1 MLHLSPLTNNPLHLE
16 NKNLYP
22 FFWMAEEK
30 LELHF
35 IILSQDAGG
44 IIGKEG
50 RNIRQMRDESGANIN
65 VSGSTGVERILNI
78 KGTSSEVKSAVRMVA
93 EKLQE
98 ILSGSNNEYVPPV
111 TLRLLVPNSQCGPLI
126 GKGGQRI
133 KEIREASGATI
144 TIPSETLPGSSE
156 RSVTLAGSP
165 EALGLCIAKIWD
177 IFEEFPAR
185 QNNVQYF
192 PNMYPR
198 SMGPHQL
205 SVMSGQLSFT
215 GLSRRSEQ
223 KVRLPSN
230 VIGSLIGKGGC
241 HINEIRQF
249 SGATVHVEES
259 KKDNRMS
266 DVIIAGTPEAVS
278 CATFLINAR
287 ISAGR
292 QASRNRREATRDS
305 RNTRGSDSAEDGNR
319 RARGPPQ
326 SRENDYDSDD
336 RD

>member
-1 MLHLSPLTNNPLHLE
+1 MSSNEETEKIHHEMS
-16 NKNLYP
+16 
-22 FFWMAEEK
+22 EEK
-30 LELHF
+30 IELHF

-44 IIGKEG
+44 IIGREG

-65 VSGSTGVERILNI
+65 ISGSAGVERILNL
-78 KGTSSEVKSAVRMVA
+78 KGMASEIRTAVTMIA
-93 EKLQE
+93 EKLRE
-98 ILSGSNNEYVPPV
+98 ISSGGNTDNIPPI
-111 TLRLLVPNSQCGPLI
+111 TMRLLVPNSQCGPLI

-156 RSVTLAGSP
+156 RSVTIAGSP
-165 EALGLCIAKIWD
+165 EALGNCVGKICD

-185 QNNVQYF
+185 QNNVQYYPHMF
-192 PNMYPR
+192 PR
-198 SMGPHQL
+198 SMGPPQV
-205 SVMSGQLSFT
+205 SMMSGQLSFT

-249 SGATVHVEES
+249 SGATVQVEES
-259 KKDNRMS
+259 KKDSRMS

-292 QASRNRREATRDS
+292 QASRNRRMGD
-305 RNTRGSDSAEDGNR
+305 RNERNPREPREPREPRGEDDER
-319 RARGPPQ
+319 RGRQ
-326 SRENDYDSDD
+326 RTNSYDNSN
-336 RD
+336 

>member
-1 MLHLSPLTNNPLHLE
+1 
-16 NKNLYP
+16 
-22 FFWMAEEK
+22 MAEDK
-30 LELHF
+30 IELHF

-44 IIGKEG
+44 IIGQKG
-50 RNIRQMRDESGANIN
+50 RNIQQMRDESGASINI
-65 VSGSTGVERILNI
+65 SGSAGVERILNL
-78 KGTSSEVKSAVRMVA
+78 KGNAGEIRAAVRMIA

-98 ILSGSNNEYVPPV
+98 ISSGGNTEYVPPV

-165 EALGLCIAKIWD
+165 DALGTCVGKICD

-185 QNNVQYF
+185 QNNVQYY
-192 PNMYPR
+192 PHMYPR
-198 SMGPHQL
+198 SMGPPQL
-205 SVMSGQLSFT
+205 SMMSGQLSFT

-223 KVRLPSN
+223 KVRLPST
-230 VIGSLIGKGGC
+230 VIGSLIGKRGC

-249 SGATVHVEES
+249 SGATVQIEES
-259 KKDNRMS
+259 KKDSRMS

-292 QASRNRREATRDS
+292 QANRNNRRGPRDDDDG
-305 RNTRGSDSAEDGNR
+305 RRG
-319 RARGPPQ
+319 RARGG
-326 SRENDYDSDD
+326 SYDNSN
-336 RD
+336 

>member
-1 MLHLSPLTNNPLHLE
+1 
-16 NKNLYP
+16 
-22 FFWMAEEK
+22 MADERI
-30 LELHF
+30 ELHF

-44 IIGKEG
+44 IIGREG

-65 VSGSTGVERILNI
+65 ITAGTGVERILNI
-78 KGTSSEVKSAVRMVA
+78 KGNSEQVKSAVQMTA

-98 ILSGSNNEYVPPV
+98 IASNGNSDSVPPV
-111 TLRLLVPNSQCGPLI
+111 TMRLLVPNSQCGPLI

-165 EALGLCIAKIWD
+165 QSLGTCVSKIYEV
-177 IFEEFPAR
+177 FEEFPAR

-192 PNMYPR
+192 PHMYGR
-198 SMGPHQL
+198 SMGPTQV
-205 SVMSGQLSFT
+205 SVMSGQLSLQ

-223 KVRLPSN
+223 RVRLPSN

-249 SGATVHVEES
+249 SGATVQIEEN
-259 KKDNRMS
+259 KKDSRMS
-266 DVIIAGTPEAVS
+266 DVVMAGTPEAVS

-292 QASRNRREATRDS
+292 NAIKNRRQGGQGGQGGANSGGANNGGGSGDERRGR
-305 RNTRGSDSAEDGNR
+305 RNDR
-319 RARGPPQ
+319 
-326 SRENDYDSDD
+326 NDYN
-336 RD
+336 RE

>member
-1 MLHLSPLTNNPLHLE
+1 
-16 NKNLYP
+16 
-22 FFWMAEEK
+22 MADEK
-30 LELHF
+30 LEMHF

-50 RNIRQMRDESGANIN
+50 RHIRQMRDESGAIINI
-65 VSGSTGVERILNI
+65 SGSAGVERILNI
-78 KGTSSEVKSAVRMVA
+78 KGTLAEVKAAVRMIG

-98 ILSGSNNEYVPPV
+98 ILSGGSSGDYVPPV

-133 KEIREASGATI
+133 KEIREAAGATI

-165 EALGLCIAKIWD
+165 DALGNCIGKIFEV
-177 IFEEFPAR
+177 FEEFPAR
-185 QNNVQYF
+185 QNNVKYF
-192 PNMYPR
+192 PHMFPR
-198 SMGPHQL
+198 MMGTSQL
-205 SVMSGQLSFT
+205 SLMSGQLSIT

-249 SGATVHVEES
+249 SGATVQIEEN
-259 KKDNRMS
+259 KKDSRMS

-292 QASRNRREATRDS
+292 QASRSRRSGNHDDESRRGRGQRDDPDHRVHS
-305 RNTRGSDSAEDGNR
+305 EDD
-319 RARGPPQ
+319 Q
-326 SRENDYDSDD
+326 
-336 RD
+336 

>member
-1 MLHLSPLTNNPLHLE
+1 MSDDRI
-16 NKNLYP
+16 
-22 FFWMAEEK
+22 
-30 LELHF
+30 ELHF

-44 IIGKEG
+44 IIGREG

-65 VSGSTGVERILNI
+65 IVGGTGVERILNF
-78 KGTSSEVKSAVRMVA
+78 KGSSSQVKSAVQMTA

-98 ILSGSNNEYVPPV
+98 ISSNGNSENIPPV
-111 TLRLLVPNSQCGPLI
+111 TMRLLVPNSQCGPLI

-165 EALGLCIAKIWD
+165 DSLGNCIGKICEV
-177 IFEEFPAR
+177 FEEFPPR
-185 QNNVQYF
+185 QNNVQY
-192 PNMYPR
+192 YPHMFGR
-198 SMGPHQL
+198 SMGPPQL
-205 SVMSGQLSFT
+205 SVMSGQLSLQ

-223 KVRLPSN
+223 RVRLPSN

-249 SGATVHVEES
+249 SGATVQIEEN
-259 KKDNRMS
+259 KKDTRMC
-266 DVIIAGTPEAVS
+266 DVVIAGTPEAVS

-292 QASRNRREATRDS
+292 QAIKNRRMGGD
-305 RNTRGSDSAEDGNR
+305 RNDRG
-319 RARGPPQ
+319 ARGGEHVGGTGEVDGEGEGDDNEIEGGR
-326 SRENDYDSDD
+326 REKREEFD
-336 RD
+336 

>member
-1 MLHLSPLTNNPLHLE
+1 MGDE
-16 NKNLYP
+16 RI
-22 FFWMAEEK
+22 
-30 LELHF
+30 ELHF

-44 IIGKEG
+44 IIGREG

-65 VSGSTGVERILNI
+65 ITGGTGVERILNI
-78 KGTSSEVKSAVRMVA
+78 KGIAGQIKAAVQMTA

-98 ILSGSNNEYVPPV
+98 ISTNGNTENVPPV
-111 TLRLLVPNSQCGPLI
+111 TMRLLVPNSQCGPLI

-133 KEIREASGATI
+133 KEIRGASGATI

-165 EALGLCIAKIWD
+165 QSVGSCVAKICD
-177 IFEEFPAR
+177 VFEEFPAR
-185 QNNVQYF
+185 QNNVSYYPQ
-192 PNMYPR
+192 MYGR
-198 SMGPHQL
+198 SMGHPQL
-205 SVMSGQLSFT
+205 SVMSGQLSLQ

-223 KVRLPSN
+223 RVQLPSN

-249 SGATVHVEES
+249 SGATVQIEEN

-266 DVIIAGTPEAVS
+266 DVVIAGTPEAVS

-292 QASRNRREATRDS
+292 QMKNRRSSTGDNER
-305 RNTRGSDSAEDGNR
+305 RRGKREYNR
-319 RARGPPQ
+319 
-326 SRENDYDSDD
+326 E
-336 RD
+336 

>member
-1 MLHLSPLTNNPLHLE
+1 
-16 NKNLYP
+16 
-22 FFWMAEEK
+22 MADDK
-30 LELHF
+30 LEMHF

-50 RNIRQMRDESGANIN
+50 RHIRQMRDESGAIINI
-65 VSGSTGVERILNI
+65 SGSAGVERILNI
-78 KGTSSEVKSAVRMVA
+78 KGTLPEVKAAVRMTG

-98 ILSGSNNEYVPPV
+98 ILSGGSTGDYIPPV

-165 EALGLCIAKIWD
+165 DALGNCVGKIFEV
-177 IFEEFPAR
+177 FEEFPAR
-185 QNNVQYF
+185 QNNVKYF
-192 PNMYPR
+192 PQMYPG
-198 SMGPHQL
+198 MVGPHQL
-205 SVMSGQLSFT
+205 SVMSGQLSIT

-249 SGATVHVEES
+249 SGATVQIEEN
-259 KKDNRMS
+259 KKDTRMS
-266 DVIIAGTPEAVS
+266 DVVIVGTPEAVS

-292 QASRNRREATRDS
+292 QASRGRRSDDDS
-305 RNTRGSDSAEDGNR
+305 RRG
-319 RARGPPQ
+319 RGHRDDLGQ
-326 SRENDYDSDD
+326 RDHSDD
-336 RD
+336 GQ

>member
-1 MLHLSPLTNNPLHLE
+1 
-16 NKNLYP
+16 
-22 FFWMAEEK
+22 MATEDK
-30 LELHF
+30 IELHF

-44 IIGKEG
+44 IIGREG
-50 RNIRQMRDESGANIN
+50 RNIRQMRDESGASINI
-65 VSGSTGVERILNI
+65 SGSTGVERILNI
-78 KGTSSEVKSAVRMVA
+78 KGSCSDVKAAVRMTA

-98 ILSGSNNEYVPPV
+98 ISSGGNADSVPPV
-111 TLRLLVPNSQCGPLI
+111 TMRLLVPNSQCGPLI

-165 EALGLCIAKIWD
+165 EALGNCIGKIFEV
-177 IFEEFPAR
+177 FEEFPAR
-185 QNNVQYF
+185 QNNIKYF
-192 PNMYPR
+192 PPMYTHG
-198 SMGPHQL
+198 SMGQL
-205 SVMSGQLSFT
+205 SMMSGQLSFT

-223 KVRLPSN
+223 RVRLPSN

-249 SGATVHVEES
+249 SGATVQIEES

-266 DVIIAGTPEAVS
+266 DVIIAGTPDAVS

-292 QASRNRREATRDS
+292 QASRNRRPGVRD
-305 RNTRGSDSAEDGNR
+305 DDER
-319 RARGPPQ
+319 RAGRGQ
-326 SRENDYDSDD
+326 QRNEYSRE
-336 RD
+336 

>member
-1 MLHLSPLTNNPLHLE
+1 
-16 NKNLYP
+16 
-22 FFWMAEEK
+22 MAEDK
-30 LELHF
+30 MELHF

-65 VSGSTGVERILNI
+65 ISGSAGVERILNVRGNG
-78 KGTSSEVKSAVRMVA
+78 KETKSAVTMVA
-93 EKLQE
+93 EKLAE
-98 ILSGSNNEYVPPV
+98 IASGANAEFSPPV
-111 TLRLLVPNSQCGPLI
+111 TMRLLVPNSQCGPLI
-126 GKGGQRI
+126 GKGGSRI

-144 TIPSETLPGSSE
+144 TIPSETLPGSTE

-165 EALGLCIAKIWD
+165 EALGNCIGKIVEV
-177 IFEEFPAR
+177 FEEFPAR
-185 QNNVQYF
+185 QNNVQYY
-192 PNMYPR
+192 PHMYPQGA
-198 SMGPHQL
+198 GPPHM
-205 SVMSGQLSFT
+205 SVMSGQLSLQ

-249 SGATVHVEES
+249 SGATVQVEES
-259 KKDNRMS
+259 KKDSRMS
-266 DVIIAGTPEAVS
+266 DVIIVGTPEAVS

-292 QASRNRREATRDS
+292 QASKNRGRNQDEEGGARRPPREPREP
-305 RNTRGSDSAEDGNR
+305 REP
-319 RARGPPQ
+319 RAPRCNSGEF
-326 SRENDYDSDD
+326 SM
-336 RD
+336 

>member
-1 MLHLSPLTNNPLHLE
+1 
-16 NKNLYP
+16 
-22 FFWMAEEK
+22 MAEEK

-44 IIGKEG
+44 IIGREG

-65 VSGSTGVERILNI
+65 ISGSAGVERILNI
-78 KGTSSEVKSAVRMVA
+78 KGTASEIKAAVHMTS

-98 ILSGSNNEYVPPV
+98 VSSTGTSDYVPPV
-111 TLRLLVPNSQCGPLI
+111 TMRLLVPNSQCGPLI
-126 GKGGQRI
+126 GKGGTRI
-133 KEIREASGATI
+133 KEIREISGATI

-165 EALGLCIAKIWD
+165 EALGNCVAKICEV
-177 IFEEFPAR
+177 FEEFPAR
-185 QNNVQYF
+185 QNNVQYYPHMF
-192 PNMYPR
+192 PR
-198 SMGPHQL
+198 SMGPPQV
-205 SVMSGQLSFT
+205 SMMSGQLSFT

-223 KVRLPSN
+223 RVRLPSS

-249 SGATVHVEES
+249 SGATVQVEES

-292 QASRNRREATRDS
+292 QASRNRRTGMREEGEER
-305 RNTRGSDSAEDGNR
+305 RGRGQRSDSNEY
-319 RARGPPQ
+319 
-326 SRENDYDSDD
+326 SRE
-336 RD
+336 

>member
-1 MLHLSPLTNNPLHLE
+1 
-16 NKNLYP
+16 
-22 FFWMAEEK
+22 MAEDK
-30 LELHF
+30 MELHF

-44 IIGKEG
+44 IIGREG

-65 VSGSTGVERILNI
+65 ISGSAGVERILNV
-78 KGTSSEVKSAVRMVA
+78 KGTSKEIKSAVTMIS
-93 EKLQE
+93 EKLSE
-98 ILSGSNNEYVPPV
+98 IASGTNTDFSPPV
-111 TLRLLVPNSQCGPLI
+111 TMRLLAPNSQCGPLI
-126 GKGGQRI
+126 GKGGSRI

-144 TIPSETLPGSSE
+144 TIPSETLPGSTE

-165 EALGLCIAKIWD
+165 EALGTCVGKICEV
-177 IFEEFPAR
+177 FEEFPAR
-185 QNNVQYF
+185 QNNVQYY
-192 PNMYPR
+192 PHMYSS
-198 SMGPHQL
+198 SMGPPQL
-205 SVMSGQLSFT
+205 SVMSGQLSLQ

-249 SGATVHVEES
+249 SGATVQVEES

-266 DVIIAGTPEAVS
+266 DVVIVGTPEAVS

-292 QASRNRREATRDS
+292 QANRNRRTNQREEEEGGRQRRGP
-305 RNTRGSDSAEDGNR
+305 RNANSGSGGSDYNR
-319 RARGPPQ
+319 
-326 SRENDYDSDD
+326 E
-336 RD
+336 

>member
-1 MLHLSPLTNNPLHLE
+1 
-16 NKNLYP
+16 
-22 FFWMAEEK
+22 MAAEDK
-30 LELHF
+30 MELHF

-44 IIGKEG
+44 IIGREG
-50 RNIRQMRDESGANIN
+50 RNIRQMRDESGASINI
-65 VSGSTGVERILNI
+65 SGSTGVERILNVR
-78 KGTSSEVKSAVRMVA
+78 GSSADVKAAVRMTA

-98 ILSGSNNEYVPPV
+98 ISSGGNTDFVPPV
-111 TLRLLVPNSQCGPLI
+111 TMRLLVPNSQCGPLI

-156 RSVTLAGSP
+156 RSVTLAGP
-165 EALGLCIAKIWD
+165 PDALGNCVGKICEV
-177 IFEEFPAR
+177 FEEFPAR
-185 QNNVQYF
+185 QNNIKYYPQ
-192 PNMYPR
+192 MYHG
-198 SMGPHQL
+198 SMGPPQL

-223 KVRLPSN
+223 RVRLPSN

-249 SGATVHVEES
+249 SGATVQIEES

-266 DVIIAGTPEAVS
+266 DVIIAGTPDAVS

-292 QASRNRREATRDS
+292 QATRNRRPGTRDDDES
-305 RNTRGSDSAEDGNR
+305 RRGAHGQQRNNEYNR
-319 RARGPPQ
+319 
-326 SRENDYDSDD
+326 E
-336 RD
+336 

>member
-1 MLHLSPLTNNPLHLE
+1 MGDE
-16 NKNLYP
+16 RI
-22 FFWMAEEK
+22 
-30 LELHF
+30 ELHF

-44 IIGKEG
+44 IIGREG
-50 RNIRQMRDESGANIN
+50 RNIRQMRDESGASINIT
-65 VSGSTGVERILNI
+65 GGAGVERILNFR
-78 KGTSSEVKSAVRMVA
+78 GTTTQIKSAVTMTA

-98 ILSGSNNEYVPPV
+98 ITSNGNPEHVPPV
-111 TLRLLVPNSQCGPLI
+111 TMRLLVPNSQCGPLI

-165 EALGLCIAKIWD
+165 ESLGNCVAKICE
-177 IFEEFPAR
+177 IFKEFPVR
-185 QNNVQYF
+185 QNNVQYY
-192 PNMYPR
+192 PNQMYPR
-198 SMGPHQL
+198 APPQL
-205 SVMSGQLSFT
+205 SVMSGQLSLQ

-223 KVRLPSN
+223 RVRLPSN

-249 SGATVHVEES
+249 SGATVQIEEN
-259 KKDNRMS
+259 KKDSRMS
-266 DVIIAGTPEAVS
+266 DVVIAGTPEAVS

-292 QASRNRREATRDS
+292 QAIKNRRGGGGGDNNER
-305 RNTRGSDSAEDGNR
+305 RGKREYNR
-319 RARGPPQ
+319 
-326 SRENDYDSDD
+326 E
-336 RD
+336 